1 MGWYAAGSIPDLRH
15 LDPSGTLHTAR
26 LTPQLDRGDS
36 CRAERSSKEATM
48 NRAKLS
54 AKGLLLIS
62 GIGVAAAALAGPA
75 FAAVQPS
82 SGTSTPTTVV
92 IRGSDP
98 AAAEPSSAKDTPPT
112 VLRGTPPAAAQPP
125 AAQYACPSGYDYD
138 PSYGCVTPGYAYNPY
153 DYGDWPY
160 YGLDGF
166 DGFSSG
172 GRRHGFSRGF
182 GHDIRRGFAPGFG
195 RHLANGFGRGFAHAG
210 EFGHGFAH
218 TGGFGHGSAHTG
230 GFGHGFIRS
239 GGFGQGFAHAGGS
252 GHR

>member
-1 MGWYAAGSIPDLRH
+1 
-15 LDPSGTLHTAR
+15 
-26 LTPQLDRGDS
+26 
-36 CRAERSSKEATM
+36 M

-54 AKGLLLIS
+54 AKGLLLIG
-62 GIGVAAAALAGPA
+62 GIGVAAAALSGPA

-112 VLRGTPPAAAQPP
+112 VLRGTPPAA
-125 AAQYACPSGYDYD
+125 QYACPSGYDYD

-166 DGFSSG
+166 SSG

-195 RHLANGFGRGFAHAG
+195 RRLANGFGRGFAHAG
-210 EFGHGFAH
+210 
-218 TGGFGHGSAHTG
+218 
-230 GFGHGFIRS
+230 
-239 GGFGQGFAHAGGS
+239 GFGQGFAHAGGFGHGLVHSGGFGQGFVHAGGS

>member
-26 LTPQLDRGDS
+26 LTPQPDRGDS

-82 SGTSTPTTVV
+82 SDTSTPATVV

-112 VLRGTPPAAAQPP
+112 VLRGTPPAVAQPP

-172 GRRHGFSRGF
+172 GRRHGFR
-182 GHDIRRGFAPGFG
+182 
-195 RHLANGFGRGFAHAG
+195 RGFAHAG
-210 EFGHGFAH
+210 QFGHGFAH
-218 TGGFGHGSAHTG
+218 TGGFGQGSAHTG
-230 GFGHGFIRS
+230 GFGQGFVRS
-239 GGFGQGFAHAGGS
+239 GGFGQGFAHA
-252 GHR
+252 

>member
-1 MGWYAAGSIPDLRH
+1 
-15 LDPSGTLHTAR
+15 
-26 LTPQLDRGDS
+26 
-36 CRAERSSKEATM
+36 M

-112 VLRGTPPAAAQPP
+112 VLRGSPPAAAPP
-125 AAQYACPSGYDYD
+125 PTAQYACPSGYDYD

-160 YGLDGF
+160 YGL

-210 EFGHGFAH
+210 
-218 TGGFGHGSAHTG
+218 GFGHGLVH
-230 GFGHGFIRS
+230 S

>member
-1 MGWYAAGSIPDLRH
+1 
-15 LDPSGTLHTAR
+15 
-26 LTPQLDRGDS
+26 
-36 CRAERSSKEATM
+36 M

-54 AKGLLLIS
+54 AKGLLLMS

-75 FAAVQPS
+75 LAAVQPY
-82 SGTSTPTTVV
+82 SGTSIPLTVV

-98 AAAEPSSAKDTPPT
+98 AAAQPSSAEDAPPT
-112 VLRGTPPAAAQPP
+112 VLRGSPPAAVQPP

-160 YGLDGF
+160 WGF

-182 GHDIRRGFAPGFG
+182 AQDIRRGFAPRFG

-210 EFGHGFAH
+210 
-218 TGGFGHGSAHTG
+218 
-230 GFGHGFIRS
+230 
-239 GGFGQGFAHAGGS
+239 GFGQRTVGFAHAGGF

>member
-1 MGWYAAGSIPDLRH
+1 MGGYAAGSIPDLRH
-15 LDPSGTLHTAR
+15 LDPFGTLHIAR

-36 CRAERSSKEATM
+36 CRAERSSKEAAM

-112 VLRGTPPAAAQPP
+112 VLRGSPPAAAPP
-125 AAQYACPSGYDYD
+125 PTAQYACPSGYDYD

-160 YGLDGF
+160 YGSG
-166 DGFSSG
+166 GFSSG
-172 GRRHGFSRGF
+172 GRRHGFGRGF

-195 RHLANGFGRGFAHAG
+195 RRLANGFGRGFAHAG
-210 EFGHGFAH
+210 
-218 TGGFGHGSAHTG
+218 
-230 GFGHGFIRS
+230 
-239 GGFGQGFAHAGGS
+239 GFGQGFAHAGGF

>member
-82 SGTSTPTTVV
+82 SDTSTPATVV

-112 VLRGTPPAAAQPP
+112 VLRGTPPAVAQPP

-210 EFGHGFAH
+210 GFGHGFAH
-218 TGGFGHGSAHTG
+218 TGGFG
-230 GFGHGFIRS
+230 
-239 GGFGQGFAHAGGS
+239 QGFAHAGF

>member
-15 LDPSGTLHTAR
+15 LDPSGTLHIAR

-36 CRAERSSKEATM
+36 CRAERSSKEAAM

-112 VLRGTPPAAAQPP
+112 VLRGTPPAAAPPP

-160 YGLDGF
+160 YGSG
-166 DGFSSG
+166 GFSSG

-210 EFGHGFAH
+210 
-218 TGGFGHGSAHTG
+218 
-230 GFGHGFIRS
+230 
-239 GGFGQGFAHAGGS
+239 GFGQGFAHAGGFGHGLVHSGGFGQGFVHAGGS

>member
-82 SGTSTPTTVV
+82 SDTSTPATVV

-125 AAQYACPSGYDYD
+125 APQYACPSGYDYD

-210 EFGHGFAH
+210 
-218 TGGFGHGSAHTG
+218 
-230 GFGHGFIRS
+230 GFGHGFVRS
-239 GGFGQGFAHAGGS
+239 GGFGQGFAHAGGF

>member
-1 MGWYAAGSIPDLRH
+1 
-15 LDPSGTLHTAR
+15 
-26 LTPQLDRGDS
+26 
-36 CRAERSSKEATM
+36 M

-62 GIGVAAAALAGPA
+62 GIGIAAAALAGPA

-82 SGTSTPTTVV
+82 SDTSTPATVL
-92 IRGSDP
+92 IRGSEP

-166 DGFSSG
+166 SSG

-195 RHLANGFGRGFAHAG
+195 RHLANGFGRGFAHA
-210 EFGHGFAH
+210 
-218 TGGFGHGSAHTG
+218 S
-230 GFGHGFIRS
+230 GFGHGFVHS
-239 GGFGQGFAHAGGS
+239 AGFGQGFAHAGGS

>member
-82 SGTSTPTTVV
+82 SDTSTPATVV

-112 VLRGTPPAAAQPP
+112 VLRGTPPAVAQPP

-218 TGGFGHGSAHTG
+218 TGGFGHG
-230 GFGHGFIRS
+230 FVRS
-239 GGFGQGFAHAGGS
+239 GGFGQGFAHAGF